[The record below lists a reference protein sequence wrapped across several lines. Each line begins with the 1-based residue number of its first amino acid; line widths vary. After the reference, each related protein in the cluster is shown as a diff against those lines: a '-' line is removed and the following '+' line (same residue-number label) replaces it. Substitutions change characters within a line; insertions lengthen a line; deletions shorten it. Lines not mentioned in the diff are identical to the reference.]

1 MRMAH
6 PAWLGALALSGL
18 LAARP
23 AQAQAGQPANA
34 PDQIELTRANIQER
48 RQEIVQQIMEL
59 TPAQSDK
66 FWPVYRD
73 YRNEIAR
80 VSDQRVELIEKFAHQ
95 AATMSDEQ
103 SEKLLHQWFSLREQ
117 QINVQKKYA
126 GKFRKVLPGA
136 KVVRFYQTEN
146 LLDTIVSAN
155 IQASMPVAGDSATA
169 P

>member
-6 PAWLGALALSGL
+6 PAWLGALALSAL
-18 LAARP
+18 FSVRS
-23 AQAQAGQPANA
+23 AQAQAGQPTNGL
-34 PDQIELTRANIQER
+34 DQIELTRANIQER

-59 TPAQSDK
+59 TPAESEK

-80 VSDQRVELIEKFAHQ
+80 VSDQRVELIQKFANQ

-117 QINVQKKYA
+117 QIGVQKKYA

-155 IQASMPVAGDSATA
+155 IQASMPVAGDSVSQ
-169 P
+169 